1 MQKKL
6 FTALF
11 AAAMLI
17 GLVGYAQEKAKTG
30 TVNSVAVGSAHLG
43 VGVGYRNFHTV
54 RLKGVSQNSF
64 KGIWTT
70 DPRSMVEYN
79 SESVRNVVSANSTG
93 SVVGQYLPATANITE
108 SSGYN
113 LGGHGSWG
121 VMESMAPVVSLGA
134 DIYQNDSWTLGII
147 SNLQYFNMDTAS
159 SAKGSSISETT
170 AHTKVYWMGPSNY
183 GEILRASSEP
193 DYSIVDTHYLTATGR
208 TKFDMQMLEI
218 DLGLK
223 LGYTLTN
230 GLDLYAAAGPSLS
243 YADME
248 SSSGG
253 RHDND
258 LDYIFGFYASVGS
271 SFWFNESYG
280 LSFDIRYDEA
290 FKHADTKYANLNLDS
305 WSAMLKFLIQ
315 F

>member
-1 MQKKL
+1 MKKNI
-6 FTALF
+6 FTACL

-17 GLVGYAQEKAKTG
+17 GLVGYAQDNASA
-30 TVNSVAVGSAHLG
+30 NSVAVGPAYLG
-43 VGVGYRNFHTV
+43 VGLSYRNFHTV
-54 RLKGVSQNSF
+54 RLKGISQNSF
-64 KGIWTT
+64 VGIWTT
-70 DPRSMVEYN
+70 DPKSMVEY
-79 SESVRNVVSANSTG
+79 SASSVHNIVSNNSTG
-93 SVVGQYLPATANITE
+93 SAIGVYMPATANITS

-121 VMESMAPVVSLGA
+121 NLESMAPVLSLA
-134 DIYQNDSWTLGII
+134 CNLYEKDSWTLAFI
-147 SNLQYFNMDTAS
+147 SNLQYYDMETAA

-170 AHTKVYWMGPSNY
+170 IHTKVYWMDSANWGQ
-183 GEILRASSEP
+183 IVRASSEP
-193 DYSIVDTHYLTATGR
+193 GYSVTNTNYLTASGR
-208 TKFDMQMLEI
+208 TKFDLQMWEI

-223 LGYTLTN
+223 LGYSLTS
-230 GLDLYAAAGPSLS
+230 GLDFYVAAGPSMT

-258 LDYIFGFYASVGS
+258 LDYICGFYTSIGS
-271 SFWFNESYG
+271 SYWFNESYG
-280 LSFDIRYDEA
+280 LSFDVRYDEA